1 MKRSVLLAQTEIGA
15 TAMSRYLHG
24 KALPKPDA
32 LVQIIDVL
40 PQEHACNVL
49 ISYLRALFPE
59 HVSQM
64 LSVSVADA
72 ASEGVVSVVSSCPQE
87 IELALATLR
96 EMAIQ
101 RGEVAD
107 LLMHLCRVINR

>member
-1 MKRSVLLAQTEIGA
+1 MKRSVLLTQTEIGA

-24 KALPKPDA
+24 KAIPKPEA

-40 PQEHACNVL
+40 PPEHACHVL
-49 ISYLRALFPE
+49 ISYLRELFPE
-59 HVSQM
+59 RVSRM
-64 LSVSVADA
+64 LCVSDRDLAESPVTPF
-72 ASEGVVSVVSSCPQE
+72 ETQCPQE
-87 IELALATLR
+87 IEIALATLR

-107 LLMHLCRVINR
+107 LLLHFCRALNR